1 MLEII
6 FTEKEKS
13 QFLNFDEVMNG
24 FALVKL
30 FPFSGYNAE
39 CISNLQK
46 KRTGIILDKFSP
58 HVVFSFTYTNVFL

>member
-1 MLEII
+1 M
-6 FTEKEKS
+6 FTEKIKS
-13 QFLNFDEVMNG
+13 QFFNFDEVMNG

-46 KRTGIILDKFSP
+46 KRAGIILELYLIHSA
-58 HVVFSFTYTNVFL
+58 LM